1 MRAAKE
7 IALVSVF
14 TALLIGGQFV
24 LSGLSGIEVVTVLL
38 LSFSYYFGVRRGL
51 FVANAFSFLRCFLFG
66 FFPTVLILYFVYYN
80 FFVAVFGFL
89 GFQFKRK
96 WNAKIHVLLL
106 ITACV
111 MTVLFTGLDNI
122 ITPLFYGFS
131 SEAAKAYAVASLT
144 AVIPQVVC
152 TLLTVSFLLPVL
164 LRVYKRAHT

>member
-1 MRAAKE
+1 MRAARE

-80 FFVAVFGFL
+80 LFVAVFGFL
-89 GFQFKRK
+89 GFKFKRK
-96 WNAKIHVLLL
+96 WNVKIHVLLL

-152 TLLTVSFLLPVL
+152 TFLTVSFLLPVL